1 MHGDERTFEGQGLA
15 GDRTDALID
24 AALRSYAEPGEIP
37 AARVVAA
44 RVMERA
50 RAAKRRRRLWW
61 WAVVVPATACLL
73 AALAGTIWMVRGSRV
88 AEIAWV
94 PKAPGVTDSGKDI
107 RTGAKAQ
114 VSSGTFTAR
123 LKSCPDTKPC
133 RAESGSRRA
142 ENGPG
147 MDRVFRTRLPKLKV
161 FPTPRPL
168 SPEEQALMAFTEQ
181 AKPEVTKQV
190 VEAEKH
196 LGDPISIAELKIA
209 PLESGGKQNS
219 NKER

>member
-1 MHGDERTFEGQGLA
+1 MRGDERDFGARGGV
-15 GDRTDALID
+15 GDRADEWID

-37 AARVVAA
+37 EARVVAA

-50 RAAKRRRRLWW
+50 RAAQRQRRFWW
-61 WAVVVPATACLL
+61 WVVVVPATACLL
-73 AALAGTIWMVRGSRV
+73 VALAVGTVGMMRRERV
-88 AEIAWV
+88 PEIAWV
-94 PKAPGVTDSGKDI
+94 PKAPGVTVSGKD
-107 RTGAKAQ
+107 RTGAKAL

-133 RAESGSRRA
+133 RAESGSLRA
-142 ENGPG
+142 KSGAG
-147 MDRVFRTRLPKLKV
+147 MDRAFGTRLPKLEV

-168 SPEEQALMAFTEQ
+168 TEEEQGLMAFTEQ
-181 AKPEVTKQV
+181 ATPQVKKQV

-196 LGDPISIAELKIA
+196 LGDPIAIAELKIA
-209 PLESGGKQNS
+209 PLESGEKQDS